1 MKKLII
7 LLWAILTCMT
17 GNAQHLKF
25 KGIPLEGTLINFVN
39 QLKEKGFT
47 YAGTE
52 DGIALL
58 QGEFAGYKNCIVG
71 VATFSGT
78 QNVCKVV
85 SLFPDKDTWSGVTS
99 DYYGLKELLTE
110 KYGQPV
116 SIEEFSGST
125 PHDDSLKFYAI
136 LDGECNYSSTFTTEG
151 GRIKLSIKKADYDS
165 ARVVLEYFDDDNT
178 SKVRQQI
185 MDDL

>member
-1 MKKLII
+1 MKK
-7 LLWAILTCMT
+7 ILTLLFVSLICSV
-17 GNAQHLKF
+17 GYAQHLKF
-25 KGIPLEGTLINFVN
+25 KGIPLEGTLTDFVS
-39 QLKEKGFT
+39 QLKAKGFT

-85 SLFPDKDTWSGVTS
+85 SLFPDKENWSGVTS

-110 KYGQPV
+110 KYGEPV
-116 SIEEFSGST
+116 STEEFSGSA
-125 PHDDSLKFYAI
+125 PYDDFLKFHAI
-136 LDGECNYSSTFTTEG
+136 LKGECNYSSTFTTEG
-151 GRIKLSIKKADYDS
+151 GRIKLSIKKADYNS
-165 ARVVLEYFDDDNT
+165 ARVVLEYFDDENS